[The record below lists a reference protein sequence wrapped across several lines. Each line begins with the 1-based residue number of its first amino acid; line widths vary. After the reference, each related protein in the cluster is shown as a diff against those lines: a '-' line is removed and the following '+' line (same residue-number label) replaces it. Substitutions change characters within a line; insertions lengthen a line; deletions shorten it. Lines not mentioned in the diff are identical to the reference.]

1 MTKAELI
8 EEVSRVTEST
18 FQEAATVVE
27 VILDSVVKGLRD
39 GDRVELRGFGTIA
52 MQRRRARRG
61 RNPRTREEL

>member
-27 VILDSVVKGLRD
+27 VILDSIVKGLRD
-39 GDRVELRGFGTIA
+39 GERVELRGFGTFA
-52 MQRRRARRG
+52 TRRRRARRG